1 MHARGYYLLS
11 TEMKVIVISN
21 LLYEQSERIYFWTS
35 QNTRAAQK
43 IKLNG
48 KCIVPPVRGD
58 VTFVWESVRNH
69 VIVIRVNEENSYG
82 SILHRLSEL
91 VNVTLRLIIKIL

>member
-1 MHARGYYLLS
+1 MEAVGFQS
-11 TEMKVIVISN
+11 F
-21 LLYEQSERIYFWTS
+21 LYEQRSRICFKS
-35 QNTRAAQK
+35 HQNTRAAQK

>member
-1 MHARGYYLLS
+1 
-11 TEMKVIVISN
+11 MKWSLI
-21 LLYEQSERIYFWTS
+21 FC
-35 QNTRAAQK
+35 AAF
-43 IKLNG
+43 
-48 KCIVPPVRGD
+48 VPPVRGD

-82 SILHRLSEL
+82 SILHRLAEL

>member
-1 MHARGYYLLS
+1 
-11 TEMKVIVISN
+11 
-21 LLYEQSERIYFWTS
+21 
-35 QNTRAAQK
+35 
-43 IKLNG
+43 
-48 KCIVPPVRGD
+48 VRGD

>member
-1 MHARGYYLLS
+1 MEAVGFQS
-11 TEMKVIVISN
+11 F
-21 LLYEQSERIYFWTS
+21 LYEQRVRICFKS
-35 QNTRAAQK
+35 HQNTRAAQK

-82 SILHRLSEL
+82 SILHRLAEL
-91 VNVTLRLIIKIL
+91 VNVTLRLIIRYYNNLNARIYV